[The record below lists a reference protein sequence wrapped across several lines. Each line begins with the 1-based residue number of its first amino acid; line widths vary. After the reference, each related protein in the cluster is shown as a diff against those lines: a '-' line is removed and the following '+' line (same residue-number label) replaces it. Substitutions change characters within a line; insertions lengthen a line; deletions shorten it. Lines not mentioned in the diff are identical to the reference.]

1 MKHQKLILAFMIH
14 LFAFF
19 LSLGCFAMNGRTK
32 KKSQTSD
39 TPSITVM
46 AINQEDNK
54 VLIMKPRR
62 EEKTLLCTDE
72 KVQKVRVTFGRIT
85 TLNFPV
91 APKEVLPGEAVFDFK
106 QIRNDLN
113 IKSLRPNAKTNV
125 AIYLQERRCSLDLI
139 TVPSGGDDILFVRD
153 PAEKQFE
160 VRFQ

>member
-1 MKHQKLILAFMIH
+1 MTSKKVTLIFFIH
-14 LFAFF
+14 LLAMILCFLFF
-19 LSLGCFAMNGRTK
+19 SGKAEAK
-32 KKSQTSD
+32 KKNETGK
-39 TPSITVM
+39 PSPTKT
-46 AINQEDNK
+46 APSEDK
-54 VLIMKPRR
+54 KILVIKPRKD
-62 EEKTLLCTDE
+62 EKTILCTDE
-72 KVQKVRVTFGRIT
+72 KVQRVRVTFGRIT

-113 IKSLRPNAKTNV
+113 IKSLGPRARTNIV
-125 AIYLQERRCSLDLI
+125 VYLQERRCNLDLT